1 MADVFA
7 LWKKVW
13 SQYFSRSFFRK
24 IFWVYLS
31 ITVLTGLILFL
42 VFSGNLISGRY
53 EQAQVMSDQ
62 ILTTADAFLQN
73 KMENAVSIYQRLYA
87 DREIRETI
95 LQEAG
100 EAETDE
106 LYAFQQQEIR
116 QSVANIIYGIDG
128 DFNGLFL
135 GNYESG
141 KIWQFGSGDITVETG
156 FFSER
161 LQKRGTGQHPS
172 ALVSSRNEKSPGNA
186 FSLFWLGTIKDESY
200 SRDIGCI
207 GLYFN
212 AINIKQSYKE
222 YEEYL
227 KGRLYVFNREGE
239 LLFDST
245 ARYELPDDMEPETL
259 LTQQRN
265 GRIWGKWICNTLRS
279 EESGYVIVNAYTLG
293 DVWPD
298 ILGSLLSMIFI
309 FAAALV
315 VAVLLNYV
323 SSRLFVRRLRPITDV
338 IEQVKNGHLT
348 SFPIQKKYDDEIG
361 FIYTELLRMC
371 VALDAHIQKEYVY
384 RLRQKEMELY
394 ALQAQVDP
402 HFLYNTL
409 EAIRMKLYVKGEDE
423 ASRMIRILSELFRN
437 IMKKDAV
444 ITNREELKYL
454 HSYLELFQF
463 RLGSRMQFV
472 FQVEEEVYRY
482 ATIKYILQP
491 IVENALVHGIEGTGT
506 PERPCTIRISGKK
519 EGEDI
524 FFMVSDDG
532 CGISEEKL
540 AEMRRR
546 LESDEMF
553 QKSIGIYNVSSR
565 LRIVYGPSYR
575 LRIDSRKGEGT
586 TVTVRV
592 KAMRKRELEEYVQ
605 TVDR

>member
-13 SQYFSRSFFRK
+13 RQYFSRSFFRK
-24 IFWVYLS
+24 LFWAYLS
-31 ITVLTGLILFL
+31 ITMLTGLILFL
-42 VFSGNLISGRY
+42 VFSANLISGRY
-53 EQAQVMSDQ
+53 EQAEVMSDQ
-62 ILTTADAFLQN
+62 ILATVDAFLKN
-73 KMENAVSIYQRLYA
+73 KTENAVSIYQRLYG
-87 DREIRETI
+87 EQKIREA
-95 LQEAG
+95 LFLEGGQEESG
-100 EAETDE
+100 R
-106 LYAFQQQEIR
+106 YAFQQQEIR
-116 QSVANIIYGIDG
+116 QSVANIIYGIDR

-135 GNYESG
+135 GKYETG
-141 KIWQFGSGDITVETG
+141 KVWQFGNGDMTVESAY
-156 FFSER
+156 FSELLKDKGAGR
-161 LQKRGTGQHPS
+161 QKS

-186 FSLFWLGTIKDESY
+186 FSLFWLGTVKDESY

-212 AINIKQSYKE
+212 AINIKQCYKE

-227 KGRLYVFNREGE
+227 KGNLYVFNRDGG
-239 LLFDST
+239 LLFDSS
-245 ARYELPDDMEPETL
+245 ASYELPEGLEYEALFSPE
-259 LTQQRN
+259 N
-265 GRIWGKWICNTLRS
+265 GAPLSGKWVCNALRS
-279 EESGYVIVNAYTLG
+279 RESGYVIVNVYTLG

-298 ILGSLLSMIFI
+298 ISGTLLFMLLI
-309 FAAALV
+309 FAVALV
-315 VAVLLNYV
+315 VAVGLNYV

-361 FIYTELLRMC
+361 FIYAELLRMC
-371 VALDAHIQKEYVY
+371 VSLDNLIQKEYVY

-437 IMKKDAV
+437 MMKKDAV

-454 HSYLELFQF
+454 YSYLELFQF
-463 RLGSRMQFV
+463 RLGSRMRFV
-472 FQVEEEVYRY
+472 FQIEEEVYRY

-506 PERPCTIRISGKK
+506 VEQPCTICISGKK
-519 EGEDI
+519 DGEDI
-524 FFMVSDDG
+524 IFTVSDDG
-532 CGISEEKL
+532 CGIPEAKVV
-540 AEMRRR
+540 EMRMRM
-546 LESDEMF
+546 ESDEMF

-575 LRIDSRKGEGT
+575 LGIDSGQGRGT
-586 TVTVRV
+586 TVTIRV
-592 KAMRKRELEEYVQ
+592 KAMKKRELEEYVQ

>member
-13 SQYFSRSFFRK
+13 RQYFSRSFFRK
-24 IFWVYLS
+24 IFWAYLS

-62 ILTTADAFLQN
+62 ILTTVDAFLKT

-87 DREIRETI
+87 EREIRESI

-100 EAETDE
+100 QAEE
-106 LYAFQQQEIR
+106 NGLYAFQQQEIR
-116 QSVANIIYGIDG
+116 QSVANIIYGIDR

-141 KIWQFGSGDITVETG
+141 KIWMFGNGDMTVETG
-156 FFSER
+156 FFSEQ
-161 LQKRGTGQHPS
+161 LQKRGTGQHQS

-186 FSLFWLGTIKDESY
+186 FSLFWMGTIKDESY

-227 KGRLYVFNREGE
+227 KGRLYVFNQEGE

-245 ARYELPDDMEPETL
+245 ARYELPEGMETETL
-259 LTQQRN
+259 LAQEK
-265 GRIWGKWICNTLRS
+265 GRGLGKWICNALHA
-279 EESGYVIVNAYTLG
+279 EESGYVIVNVYTLG

-315 VAVLLNYV
+315 IAVLLNYV
-323 SSRLFVRRLRPITDV
+323 SSRLFVRRLQPITDV

-348 SFPIQKKYDDEIG
+348 SFPIQKTYDDEIG

-371 VALDAHIQKEYVY
+371 VSLDDHIQKEYVY

-437 IMKKDAV
+437 MMKKDAV

-472 FQVEEEVYRY
+472 FRVEEEVYRY

-491 IVENALVHGIEGTGT
+491 IVENALVHGIEEMGTI
-506 PERPCTIRISGKK
+506 EKPCTICISGKK

-524 FFMVSDDG
+524 LFTVSDDG

-540 AEMRRR
+540 AEIRRR

-565 LRIVYGPSYR
+565 LRIVYGPAYR
-575 LRIDSRKGEGT
+575 LRIDSREGKGT

>member
-1 MADVFA
+1 MADVFVF
-7 LWKKVW
+7 WKKVW
-13 SQYFSRSFFRK
+13 RKYFSRSFFRK
-24 IFWVYLS
+24 IFWAYLS

-53 EQAQVMSDQ
+53 EQAQVMSGQ
-62 ILTTADAFLQN
+62 ILTTVDAFLKT
-73 KMENAVSIYQRLYA
+73 KMENAVSIYQRLYGN
-87 DREIRETI
+87 REIRETI
-95 LQEAG
+95 FR
-100 EAETDE
+100 ETGQME
-106 LYAFQQQEIR
+106 ENGLYAFQQQEIR
-116 QSVANIIYGIDG
+116 QSVANIIYGIDR

-141 KIWQFGSGDITVETG
+141 RIWQFGNGDMTVETG
-156 FFSER
+156 FFSEQ
-161 LQKRGTGQHPS
+161 LSKRGTGQQKS
-172 ALVSSRNEKSPGNA
+172 VLVSSRNEKSPGNA
-186 FSLFWLGTIKDESY
+186 FSMFWMGTVKDESY

-212 AINIKQSYKE
+212 AMNIKQSYKE
-222 YEEYL
+222 YETYL
-227 KGRLYVFNREGE
+227 KGRLYVFNEEGE
-239 LLFDST
+239 LLFDSA
-245 ARYELPDDMEPETL
+245 ARYELPEGMDTETL
-259 LTQQRN
+259 LAQSD
-265 GRIWGKWICNTLRS
+265 GRISGKWICNTLRS
-279 EESGYVIVNAYTLG
+279 EESGYAIVNVYTIG

-298 ILGSLLSMIFI
+298 ILGTLLFMIFI
-309 FAAALV
+309 FAAALII
-315 VAVLLNYV
+315 AVLLNYV

-371 VALDAHIQKEYVY
+371 VSLDDHIQKEYVY

-437 IMKKDAV
+437 MMKKDAV

-491 IVENALVHGIEGTGT
+491 IVENALVHGIEETGT
-506 PERPCTIRISGKK
+506 PEQPCTIRISGKK

-524 FFMVSDDG
+524 FFTVSDDG
-532 CGISEEKL
+532 CGIPEEKL
-540 AEMRRR
+540 AEIRRR

-565 LRIVYGPSYR
+565 LRIVYGPDYR
-575 LRIDSRKGEGT
+575 LRIDSREGQGT

-592 KAMRKRELEEYVQ
+592 RAMRKRELEEYVQ